1 MNISPPGYC
10 DLKYACPGPVWYTSK
25 SFSLPK
31 NNLLSSNNEP
41 VSAKATLP
49 LNLAYVNILN
59 ILYFFSIEYETATV
73 AAFANPYSFPILLKM

>member
-31 NNLLSSNNEP
+31 NNLLSSKNEP

-49 LNLAYVNILN
+49 FSADNPETAISFVLILLVPTPTPPEVATVTIPLLNL
-59 ILYFFSIEYETATV
+59 
-73 AAFANPYSFPILLKM
+73 